1 MLTPEERALITN
13 MGDQLLELYAKRDEA
28 ILDGNLEHVH
38 RLQTKISEVAAE
50 RQEILRSVASAR
62 YDA

>member
-1 MLTPEERALITN
+1 MLTPEERALVTN
-13 MGDQLLELYAKRDEA
+13 MGDKLLELYAKRDEA

-50 RQEILRSVASAR
+50 RQDILQSVER
-62 YDA
+62 DL